1 MENLVFNTNTI
12 DSEFLGK
19 QKNLFDNINFIT
31 ERGNKKYYKGYNLKT
46 DRTVCLKIIDKE
58 ELETEDFERIKKEEE
73 IIELC
78 KCDYKVNIY
87 NKYEFSNYIVYE
99 LEFYEMTLKKY
110 LLIHGPLSRKLK
122 FFTNFISNI
131 ADALKIM
138 NSKGIIHRNIKPR
151 NIYFD
156 NNFNAKLGGFGCSIF
171 SKENN
176 NEPVGNFIILLQK

>member
-1 MENLVFNTNTI
+1 M
-12 DSEFLGK
+12 
-19 QKNLFDNINFIT
+19 
-31 ERGNKKYYKGYNLKT
+31 
-46 DRTVCLKIIDKE
+46 
-58 ELETEDFERIKKEEE
+58 
-73 IIELC
+73 
-78 KCDYKVNIY
+78 NIY

-110 LLIHGPLSRKLK
+110 LLLHGPLSRKLK
-122 FFTNFISNI
+122 FFTDFISNI

-138 NSKGIIHRNIKPR
+138 NPKGIIHRNIKPR

-176 NEPVGNFIILLQK
+176 NESVGNLRIIHMMKNVIYGLLELFYMKHYLAIFLMVKIQIQNYL